1 MDKKIY
7 KAGAYIR
14 LSREDGNKFE
24 ESNSIKNQR
33 DLINEFI
40 DEQDD
45 ISIYG
50 YYSDDGRTGTNFD
63 RPGFQRMMKDMY
75 DKKIDCIIV
84 KDLSRFG
91 RNYIEVGRYIDY
103 IFPSMGIR
111 FISINDNIDNVK
123 NPESLNSVIVP
134 FKNLM
139 NDEYC
144 RDIARKVKKVKEVQ
158 RLNGEITSGSAP
170 YGYLLK
176 DKNYVIDLEVK
187 DIITMI
193 FEMCIAGE
201 SSTKIAYKLNEENID
216 CPKEHFCKRN
226 NVEHSKKYYW
236 DSTKISN
243 ILKNEVYCGT
253 LVQGK
258 TTTLNNKVRVSV
270 PVPKED
276 WIRVENHH
284 EPIIDKETFKK
295 AQECILSRTTAT
307 KLKRNVFNS
316 IFRGYL
322 KCYDCKKNMV
332 KTSCNKYKD
341 KTYLVYN
348 CFTYKRMSKKLCLSR
363 SIKYEELMSKV
374 IEKINSD
381 TEFLIDFEINK
392 LDSMHDNEELVKIA
406 DEISLKN
413 KRMEELENLKK
424 EILYDLKK
432 DLITNDDYDFY
443 FETYNN
449 EMKKLLKELNKL
461 KEKEFTLSHDK
472 RIIKDFI
479 RCFKKYRNLD
489 ELNEKILEELIE
501 VIYVKSDKSIEIIY
515 LNNDVYEMIRNF
527 SKEISNGEK

>member
-1 MDKKIY
+1 MDKEIY

-284 EPIIDKETFKK
+284 EPIIDKETKKK

-316 IFRGYL
+316 IF
-322 KCYDCKKNMV
+322 
-332 KTSCNKYKD
+332 
-341 KTYLVYN
+341 
-348 CFTYKRMSKKLCLSR
+348 
-363 SIKYEELMSKV
+363 
-374 IEKINSD
+374 
-381 TEFLIDFEINK
+381 
-392 LDSMHDNEELVKIA
+392 
-406 DEISLKN
+406 
-413 KRMEELENLKK
+413 
-424 EILYDLKK
+424 
-432 DLITNDDYDFY
+432 
-443 FETYNN
+443 
-449 EMKKLLKELNKL
+449 
-461 KEKEFTLSHDK
+461 
-472 RIIKDFI
+472 
-479 RCFKKYRNLD
+479 
-489 ELNEKILEELIE
+489 
-501 VIYVKSDKSIEIIY
+501 
-515 LNNDVYEMIRNF
+515 
-527 SKEISNGEK
+527 